1 MSPPRS
7 FAANITNLESM
18 THTFNMITTPSHSA
32 ATTPRH
38 YAQMLSCYSVVT
50 GMAQP
55 FNEENQE
62 RKKIIFCGAG
72 LTLIQN
78 SSAVS

>member
-18 THTFNMITTPSHSA
+18 THTFNMITTPFHSA
-32 ATTPRH
+32 ATNPRH

-62 RKKIIFCGAG
+62 RKKLFVVGWG
-72 LTLIQN
+72 
-78 SSAVS
+78 